1 VYNLTN
7 KAVSEGIM
15 LFLNIRQIELIHRIL
30 KYEYIQSDEIV
41 NYFMIS
47 SRTLQSDISLI
58 NYEFEKNEYSL
69 CISLHRKKGYFV
81 ESILKDNRSIEQ
93 LKNQCIEYLDNSVL
107 RELGSQPRVCFIL
120 RKLLVEK
127 NFLKSD
133 DLLDELH
140 VSNATL
146 TNDLKL
152 TRNVLETYGIDINS
166 VPYYGM
172 QLVGDSL
179 RIRSCLLDFC
189 DIYNFHI
196 KQSIFPENA
205 YDQYHFSKQDMLEAR
220 NKIVLILKDNNILI
234 TDLGFQ
240 LLLVNLLLVKSNY
253 ANKLQFQFKERNN
266 FNNISQLSRV
276 LTKEFEITDEN
287 EIDYICLIIILHLD
301 DISLSDPITSLEY
314 SSFISNKI
322 EMIRKSIKSKY
333 NLDLGSHPNVL
344 NVLKIFVLKSTLRK
358 EYQIIEKCIPS
369 RFKDIVSQI
378 PASRSLAI
386 EVLRELYPNGMI
398 DTYQF
403 LELSIILFNAIFTIP
418 NNYADM
424 RIAYVNKVSRFSSKS
439 VAYRNSLTRYN
450 IEIDY
455 LSSYD
460 LDTIDLTKYDGI
472 ITSGTTQLE
481 KQECP
486 VIMLE
491 FDYFDVNRNS
501 SELWEKLIMKLRV
514 DELILPK
521 LSRIEKR
528 VIKANAKD
536 LIQEL
541 VRYLEQAGL
550 NSSNLSQQISDGLV
564 SSQIISNHLSQ
575 MFCMFSAK
583 ELKKSVFHFVLENE
597 IQINGSA
604 IDEITII
611 VLSPD
616 NNILTIKQ
624 ADSAIRRLYQQTLT
638 NRT

>member
-1 VYNLTN
+1 
-7 KAVSEGIM
+7 
-15 LFLNIRQIELIHRIL
+15 
-30 KYEYIQSDEIV
+30 
-41 NYFMIS
+41 
-47 SRTLQSDISLI
+47 
-58 NYEFEKNEYSL
+58 
-69 CISLHRKKGYFV
+69 
-81 ESILKDNRSIEQ
+81 
-93 LKNQCIEYLDNSVL
+93 
-107 RELGSQPRVCFIL
+107 
-120 RKLLVEK
+120 
-127 NFLKSD
+127 
-133 DLLDELH
+133 
-140 VSNATL
+140 
-146 TNDLKL
+146 
-152 TRNVLETYGIDINS
+152 
-166 VPYYGM
+166 
-172 QLVGDSL
+172 
-179 RIRSCLLDFC
+179 
-189 DIYNFHI
+189 
-196 KQSIFPENA
+196 
-205 YDQYHFSKQDMLEAR
+205 MLEAR
-220 NKIVLILKDNNILI
+220 KKIVLIMKDNNILI

-266 FNNISQLSRV
+266 YNNISQLSRM
-276 LTKEFEITDEN
+276 LAKEFEITDEN
-287 EIDYICLIIILHLD
+287 EIDYICLIIVLHLD

-314 SSFISNKI
+314 SSLISNQI

-333 NLDLGSHPNVL
+333 NLDLGSHPTVL
-344 NVLKIFVLKSTLRK
+344 NVLKTFVLKSSLRK

-386 EVLRELYPNGMI
+386 EVLRELYPNGII

-536 LIQEL
+536 LIKDI
-541 VRYLEQAGL
+541 VKYLEQAEL
-550 NSSNLSQQISDGLV
+550 NSSNLYHQISDGLI
-564 SSQIISNHLSQ
+564 SSQTINNHLSQ
-575 MFCMFSAK
+575 MFCIFSAK

>member
-1 VYNLTN
+1 
-7 KAVSEGIM
+7 M

-30 KYEYIQSDEIV
+30 KYETIQSDEIV

-58 NYEFEKNEYSL
+58 NYEFEKNDYGL
-69 CISLHRKKGYFV
+69 CISLHRKKGYFI
-81 ESILKDNRSIEQ
+81 ESLLKDNHSIEQ
-93 LKNQCIEYLDNSVL
+93 LKNQCIEYLENSIL

-127 NFLKSD
+127 NFLKSE

-152 TRNVLETYGIDINS
+152 TRNVLDLYGIDINS

-172 QLVGDSL
+172 QLIGNSL

-189 DIYNFHI
+189 DIYNFTD
-196 KQSIFPENA
+196 KQSIFPENS
-205 YDQYHFSKQDMLEAR
+205 YEQYHFSKQDMLITR
-220 NKIVLILKDNNILI
+220 KKLVSILKGNNVLINDQ
-234 TDLGFQ
+234 GFQ
-240 LLLVNLLLVKSNY
+240 LLLINLLLLKSGY
-253 ANKLQFQFKERNN
+253 SNKLQFEFNEFNHFLDVSNLSKE
-266 FNNISQLSRV
+266 LA
-276 LTKEFEITDEN
+276 KEFNILEVSEIH
-287 EIDYICLIIILHLD
+287 YIGMLILLHLD
-301 DISLSDPITSLEY
+301 DISKNNLINSIEY
-314 SSFISNKI
+314 SNDISSTV
-322 EMIRKSIKSKY
+322 ELIRQSIQLKC
-333 NLDLGSHPNVL
+333 NLDLGINPTVL
-344 NVLKIFVLKSTLRK
+344 NKLEIFIIKFTLRK
-358 EYQIIEKCIPS
+358 KYQIIEKSIPS
-369 RFKDIVSQI
+369 RFKEVVSQI

-386 EVLRELYPNGMI
+386 DVLRVLYPDGTI
-398 DTYQF
+398 DLYQF

-418 NNYADM
+418 NNYADIK
-424 RIAYVNKVSRFSSKS
+424 IAYVNKISRFSNKS

-460 LDTIDLTKYDGI
+460 LDTIDLKKYDGI

-481 KQECP
+481 KRNCP
-486 VIMLE
+486 VVMLE

-521 LSRIEKR
+521 LSRVEKR
-528 VIKANAKD
+528 VIQTNDKD
-536 LIQEL
+536 VIDEVVKHLI
-541 VRYLEQAGL
+541 QAGL
-550 NSSNLSQQISDGLV
+550 KSSNLFQQVSDGLYT
-564 SSQIISNHLSQ
+564 SQILNNHLSQ
-575 MFCMFSAK
+575 MFCILNTE
-583 ELKKSVFHFVLENE
+583 ELKNTVFQFVLENE
-597 IQINGSA
+597 IQINGSS
-604 IDEITII
+604 IDEINII

-624 ADSAIRRLYQQTLT
+624 ADSALRRLYQQTLL

>member
-1 VYNLTN
+1 
-7 KAVSEGIM
+7 M

-58 NYEFEKNEYSL
+58 NYEFEKNEYAL
-69 CISLHRKKGYFV
+69 CISIHRKKGYFI
-81 ESILKDNRSIEQ
+81 ESLLKDNRSIEQ
-93 LKNQCIEYLDNSVL
+93 LKNQCIEYLDNSIL

-127 NFLKSD
+127 NFLKSE

-140 VSNATL
+140 ISNATL

-152 TRNVLETYGIDINS
+152 TRNVLNSYSIDINS

-172 QLVGDSL
+172 QLVGNSL

-189 DIYNFHI
+189 DIYNFHD
-196 KQSIFPENA
+196 KTSLFPENA
-205 YDQYHFSKQDMLEAR
+205 FEQYHFSKQTLLEAR
-220 NKIVLILKDNNILI
+220 RKLVLILKNSKILI

-240 LLLVNLLLVKSNY
+240 LLLINLLLIKSNS
-253 ANKLQFQFKERNN
+253 ANKLQFQFKEKYFFEEIN
-266 FNNISQLSRV
+266 QLSQV
-276 LTKEFEITDEN
+276 ISNEFQIKDSN
-287 EIDYICLIIILHLD
+287 EVDYINLLILLHID
-301 DISLSDPITSLEY
+301 DISNNILINSSDFSNYISSKVKMIQTSI
-314 SSFISNKI
+314 SSKC
-322 EMIRKSIKSKY
+322 
-333 NLDLGSHPNVL
+333 NLDLGINPT
-344 NVLKIFVLKSTLRK
+344 VLKTLETFIIKSSLRK
-358 EYQIIEKCIPS
+358 EYQVIEKCIPS

-378 PASRSLAI
+378 PASRSLANDI
-386 EVLRELYPNGMI
+386 LRVNYPEGSL
-398 DTYQF
+398 DLYQF
-403 LELSIILFNAIFTIP
+403 LELSIILFNTIFTIP
-418 NNYADM
+418 NNYADI
-424 RIAYVNKVSRFSSKS
+424 RIAYVNKISRLSNKS

-460 LDTIDLTKYDGI
+460 LDTVDLSKYDGI

-481 KQECP
+481 KFDCP
-486 VIMLE
+486 IIMLE
-491 FDYFDVNRNS
+491 FDYFDVSRNS

-521 LSRIEKR
+521 LARVEKR
-528 VIKANAKD
+528 VINSNETD
-536 LIQEL
+536 LVPTIVE
-541 VRYLEQAGL
+541 YLNRARL
-550 NSSNLSQQISDGLV
+550 NNINLDLQVADGLYT
-564 SSQIISNHLSQ
+564 SQILNNHLSQ
-575 MFCMFSAK
+575 IFCIYSEK
-583 ELKKSVFHFVLENE
+583 ELNNTVFQFVLENE
-597 IQINGSA
+597 IQINGSTV
-604 IDEITII
+604 DEISII

-624 ADSAIRRLYQQTLT
+624 ADSAIRRFYQQTIL